1 MKKIILLY
9 PAAILLF
16 LLPLFFF
23 HKDLLGGLKGKN
35 LFSLR
40 FHDPRNTEKAT
51 LSGSAAAPEHR
62 EKVSSGT
69 EKNIQKKEEIFPN
82 SPHENM
88 RRTFLVRAIEKT
100 LPAVVNIGTE
110 RLTSRRYFSVSD
122 DPIQQLFDDFLRT
135 QENAKSFSL
144 GSGFLIHPAGL
155 IVTNAHV
162 IDRTAKIHVTLSDGT
177 TGEGK
182 IIASDIKSDVALLLL
197 HTKDGKKSFPYISF
211 DLSGILYPGETV
223 IAAGNPF
230 GLASSISAGI
240 LSGTK
245 RLFSYEGRILF
256 SDILQTDAIVYPGNS
271 GGPLINIEGEVIG
284 MNMSLYQN
292 APGIGFAIPAGRIIQ
307 LLASW
312 MIPERLHSL
321 SLGLIPGI
329 RKNPDGKYILYIHEI
344 IPGTPAADSGLLPG
358 EKILTVNHKSTLSDP
373 LLLSRSFVSL
383 TKETILHIG
392 TSGGKE
398 YTLKA
403 RNFSEK
409 DIFTRSQKRLK
420 LVLSSIT
427 KEMAEQLPLPVKNGL
442 IVSGLLP
449 ETPGRIKRGDLL
461 VMLDGKRISTGKDLL
476 PILDK
481 GSTGKRIKAVFLS
494 PVPGRMKKGDKYP
507 PLLQYNQVL
516 QLD

>member
-197 HTKDGKKSFPYISF
+197 Y
-211 DLSGILYPGETV
+211 
-223 IAAGNPF
+223 
-230 GLASSISAGI
+230 
-240 LSGTK
+240 
-245 RLFSYEGRILF
+245 
-256 SDILQTDAIVYPGNS
+256 
-271 GGPLINIEGEVIG
+271 
-284 MNMSLYQN
+284 
-292 APGIGFAIPAGRIIQ
+292 
-307 LLASW
+307 
-312 MIPERLHSL
+312 
-321 SLGLIPGI
+321 
-329 RKNPDGKYILYIHEI
+329 
-344 IPGTPAADSGLLPG
+344 
-358 EKILTVNHKSTLSDP
+358 
-373 LLLSRSFVSL
+373 
-383 TKETILHIG
+383 
-392 TSGGKE
+392 
-398 YTLKA
+398 
-403 RNFSEK
+403 
-409 DIFTRSQKRLK
+409 
-420 LVLSSIT
+420 
-427 KEMAEQLPLPVKNGL
+427 
-442 IVSGLLP
+442 
-449 ETPGRIKRGDLL
+449 
-461 VMLDGKRISTGKDLL
+461 
-476 PILDK
+476 
-481 GSTGKRIKAVFLS
+481 
-494 PVPGRMKKGDKYP
+494 
-507 PLLQYNQVL
+507 
-516 QLD
+516 